1 MKSCVFVVIMLFVS
15 CKINQTKNNFPV
27 RKWKYISKSGGN
39 TDFVVAKYNR
49 FSHEKGKWRYYYK
62 DTLYRIEKYYYPF
75 CVNVSYHSNGAIAEI
90 GKSTLSHSSWKKYGV
105 WYFFDENNELADS
118 IVYE

>member
-39 TDFVVAKYNR
+39 TDLVVAKYNR
-49 FSHEKGKWRYYYK
+49 FSHEKRKWRYYYN
-62 DTLYRIEKYYYPF
+62 DTLYRI
-75 CVNVSYHSNGAIAEI
+75 
-90 GKSTLSHSSWKKYGV
+90 
-105 WYFFDENNELADS
+105 
-118 IVYE
+118 